1 MTIQVATPYNHKRCS
16 MFITKLGIDLGTA
29 NTLVFVPGKG
39 IILNEPSV
47 VAISEEGKVLA
58 VGIRAKEMLGRT
70 PGNITAYRPLRRGV
84 IADYKVTESMLQ
96 YFFEHAGISM
106 FWRPEVMISVPAGIT
121 STEKRAVIKAAYNAG
136 ARKVWT
142 VREPI
147 LAALGA
153 GMPINESSG
162 NMIVNIGG
170 GTSEIA
176 VISLGGIVSW
186 ESIRIGGDDVD
197 EAITEYIR
205 KTYNLA
211 VGESSAEKIKI
222 QIGSALRKEQEEEM
236 HIKGRDLVEGLPKII
251 TIKTNEITEA
261 IALPLAGIIN
271 GIRKVLS
278 ITPPELSADIMEKG
292 MIISGGGGM
301 LQNIEALITKVT
313 KVPAY
318 IAPDPLFCVAKGT
331 GIALENLERYKRSV
345 A

>member
-1 MTIQVATPYNHKRCS
+1 

-47 VAISEEGKVLA
+47 VAITQNNGKVLA
-58 VGIRAKEMLGRT
+58 VGSGAKEMLGRT
-70 PGNITAYRPLRRGV
+70 PGDIIAYRPLRRGV
-84 IADYKVTESMLQ
+84 IADYKITEAMLR
-96 YFFEHAGISM
+96 YFFEKSGISM
-106 FWRPEVMISVPAGIT
+106 FFRPEVMISVPAGIT
-121 STEKRAVIKAAYNAG
+121 STEKRAVIKAAHAAG

-147 LAALGA
+147 LASIGA
-153 GMPINESSG
+153 GMTINDSSG

-170 GTSEIA
+170 GTCEIA

-186 ESIRIGGDDVD
+186 ESIRTGGDDID
-197 EAITEYIR
+197 EAIAQYIR

-211 VGESSAEKIKI
+211 IGESSAEKIKI
-222 QIGSALRKEQEEEM
+222 HIGSALRKEQEEEM
-236 HIKGRDLVEGLPKII
+236 NIKGRDLVQGLPKII
-251 TIKTNEITEA
+251 TIKTNEVAEA
-261 IALPLAGIIN
+261 IAAPLSAIIN

-278 ITPPELSADIMEKG
+278 TTPPELSADIMEKG
-292 MIISGGGGM
+292 MMISGGGGL
-301 LQNIEALITKVT
+301 LQNIDALITKVT
-313 KVPAY
+313 EVPAY
-318 IAPDPLFCVAKGT
+318 IAPDPLFCVVKGT